1 MSILC
6 GMAIDRVGLE
16 FVFVYSHI
24 SRIGLVACVLY
35 AGLRGRH
42 GALPTEMEIT
52 SPKVMILLLKIL

>member
-6 GMAIDRVGLE
+6 GMAIDSVGLE

-24 SRIGLVACVLY
+24 TRIALVICVMY
-35 AGLRGRH
+35 AGIRGRH

-52 SPKVMILLLKIL
+52 SPKVMILFQI